1 MLKGIYK
8 GSNGSINAGKEMFKS
23 EKD

>member
-1 MLKGIYK
+1 MFKGIYK